1 MKRRGIIKMA
11 TLVIITVLC
20 VVLMVVAAWFAIR
33 TSDLVSAVIGSSVVS
48 LMASV
53 LFLILHAPD
62 VAMTEAAI
70 GAGLSTFVFLI
81 AIRKTERY
89 EKDEEQ

>member
-1 MKRRGIIKMA
+1 MNI
-11 TLVIITVLC
+11 VIIVTVLC
-20 VVLMVVAAWFAIR
+20 VLLMVIAAYFAIK
-33 TSDLVSAVIGSSVVS
+33 TNDLISSVLASSVVS
-48 LMASV
+48 LMASI

-89 EKDEEQ
+89 EKHEEQ

>member
-1 MKRRGIIKMA
+1 MNVV
-11 TLVIITVLC
+11 VIITIVCVL
-20 VVLMVVAAWFAIR
+20 LMILASYFAIK
-33 TSDLVSAVIGSSVVS
+33 TEDLVSAVIASSVVS

-70 GAGLSTFVFLI
+70 GAGLSTVVFLI
-81 AIRKTERY
+81 AIRKTERF